1 MDLLN
6 NDVRRQLFNKNR
18 PVFTKTRDD
27 MPTRYGTKANVK
39 NSIIADGCVINGTV
53 KNSIL
58 FRGVTVEKDAVG
70 ENCILMQET
79 AVGTGAD
86 IKNVIADKN
95 AAIGDNMILK
105 GTPQKC
111 VFVKKNQVL

>member
-1 MDLLN
+1 MLDAN
-6 NDVRRQLFNKNR
+6 VRRQLFGTGR

-58 FRGVTVEKDAVG
+58 FRGVTVEKDAVV

-79 AVGTGAD
+79 AIGTAAD
-86 IKNVIADKN
+86 IKNVISDKN
-95 AAIGDNMILK
+95 AAIGNDMVLK
-105 GTPQKC
+105 GTPEKC
-111 VFVKKNQVL
+111 VFLKKNQVL